1 MTGVHLVVL
10 QMKFLHI
17 KEGNV
22 LQGGVFFGVNQSPE
36 RTGIDMKHSLAVIFG
51 NLSSFKT
58 LRYEDQQIPRMLK
71 KLSPVIHFLMPFP

>member
-17 KEGNV
+17 KKGNV
-22 LQGGVFFGVNQSPE
+22 LQGGVLLGVNLSPE
-36 RTGIDMKHSLAVIFG
+36 RTGIDMKHSLAVNFG

-58 LRYEDQQIPRMLK
+58 LRYDQQIPKMLN
-71 KLSPVIHFLMPFP
+71 KLSPFIS